1 MARESPWVKKKMC
14 VFRINI
20 NFMVLLT
27 WEGMKD
33 VTKVEGYTV
42 IFTCIGFLYLL
53 KLDGGYPKM

>member
-1 MARESPWVKKKMC
+1 MC

-42 IFTCIGFLYLL
+42 IFNCIGFLYLL